1 MPRYSYEAYD
11 QIGKLTRGEID
22 ALSRQSA
29 LDALHAQGRF
39 PLAVREHGGLG
50 GGQSAVP
57 WWQREVFGTT
67 ALPLSELSALTREM
81 ATLIKA
87 DVPLDDTLRLVA
99 LQPLLA
105 TRTRSLVTG
114 LFNQVREGTALS
126 EALAQSQRVPDY
138 YWRLVQ
144 ASEASGS
151 LGRVLDELTVL
162 LERSLEVRRQVVSA
176 LVYPATLLIAAVV
189 ALVFIAAVLL
199 PTIVPLFKDSG
210 GSMPA
215 SVQVMVNT
223 RAFLESYW
231 LSVLLCLAAMVV
243 AGKIASQDPRVR
255 LMFAQLSLRLPV
267 VGGLIAER
275 ETARFAR
282 TLATLTQ
289 NGVPMLDAMRITS
302 NVMGNSAYAIGV
314 REIGESL
321 KEGRVLSV
329 PMAASGLFSELAV
342 RLTGIG
348 EQTGQLTQML
358 MQVATIYEATL
369 QRQLARLMSLVTPIL
384 TLAIGALVGG
394 LILSVMNAILSV
406 NDLVFK

>member
-11 QIGKLTRGEID
+11 QLGKLTTGEID
-22 ALSRQSA
+22 ALTRQSA
-29 LDALHAQGRF
+29 LDALHAQGRY
-39 PLAVREHGGLG
+39 PLDVRESKGKTNL
-50 GGQSAVP
+50 P
-57 WWQREVFGTT
+57 WWQREVFGPAT
-67 ALPLSELSALTREM
+67 LPMSELSAVTREL

-99 LQPLLA
+99 LQPLLSS
-105 TRTRSLVTG
+105 RTRVLVTG
-114 LFNQVREGTALS
+114 LFNQVREGAALS
-126 EALAQSQRVPDY
+126 EALAQSQQVPDY

-144 ASEASGS
+144 AGEASGS
-151 LGRVLDELTVL
+151 LARVLDELTIL
-162 LERSLEVRRQVVSA
+162 LERALEVRRQIVTA
-176 LVYPATLLIAAVV
+176 LVYPATLLVAAVL

-199 PTIVPLFKDSG
+199 PTITPLFKDSG
-210 GSMPA
+210 AAMPA
-215 SVQVMVNT
+215 SVQVMINA
-223 RAFLESYW
+223 RGLLENYW
-231 LSVLLCLAAMVV
+231 LPLLLGALAMTL

-255 LMFAQLSLRLPV
+255 LIGARLALKVPI
-267 VGGLIAER
+267 VGSLIADR

-302 NVMGNSAYAIGV
+302 SVMGNSAYVLAV

-329 PMAASGLFSELAV
+329 PMAASGMFSELAV

-348 EQTGQLTQML
+348 EQTGQLGAML
-358 MQVATIYEATL
+358 LQVATIYESTL

-384 TLAIGALVGG
+384 TLVIGALVGG